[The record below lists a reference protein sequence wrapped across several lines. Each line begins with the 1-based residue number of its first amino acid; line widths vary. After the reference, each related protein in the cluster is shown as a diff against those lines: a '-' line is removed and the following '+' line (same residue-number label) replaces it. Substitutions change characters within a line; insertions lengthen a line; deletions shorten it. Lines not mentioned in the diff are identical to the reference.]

1 MAFISENVALSDQLV
16 WADDFDATFRAHY
29 SRLVRSLTVAS
40 GSSEAAA
47 DAVQE
52 AFVKAHLSWRKV
64 SRYDDPVGWIR
75 RVAINKLRD
84 EYRKGTRKRNAVER
98 LAAQPTNDVAEP
110 SIDEITPLL
119 AQLPRQQR
127 LALALYYVEGLSL
140 RQTAEAIG
148 ISEGAVKFHLHSGR
162 ERLKGIVAKKQN
174 ALHD

>member
-1 MAFISENVALSDQLV
+1 MRGPFAQQTWQTEPNQSGSHDRVYGVAVAFVSENVGLADQLV

-29 SRLVRSLTVAS
+29 ARLVRSLTLVS
-40 GSSEAAA
+40 GSSESAA

-84 EYRKGTRKRNAVER
+84 EYRKGNRKRNVVER
-98 LAAQPTNDVAEP
+98 LAAQPASDVAEP

-140 RQTAEAIG
+140 RRRTA
-148 ISEGAVKFHLHSGR
+148 SSC
-162 ERLKGIVAKKQN
+162 
-174 ALHD
+174 